1 MESVT
6 WPIPSH
12 RAHISSCS
20 TPSGIMESVTVERKL
35 GGLAEKCSTPSGIM
49 ESVTIKGKRT
59 YIVASMCSTPSG
71 IMESVT
77 RSPASTRR
85 ARGCAQRL
93 PASWNR
99 SLGTIPIFVFAEGCS
114 TPSGIMESVTNAH
127 PPRMLICGLCST
139 PSGIMESV
147 TGVRAVTVD
156 DVASVLNA
164 FRHHGIG
171 HLRCAWLRAFVQGGV
186 LNAFR
191 HHGIGH
197 KNEQPP
203 APTSGACST
212 PSGIME
218 SVTSS

>member
-1 MESVT
+1 
-6 WPIPSH
+6 
-12 RAHISSCS
+12 
-20 TPSGIMESVTVERKL
+20 MESVTVERKL

-59 YIVASMCSTPSG
+59 YIVASM
-71 IMESVT
+71 
-77 RSPASTRR
+77 
-85 ARGCAQRL
+85 
-93 PASWNR
+93 
-99 SLGTIPIFVFAEGCS
+99 CS